1 MTKQFKHPKLWRIA
15 RPAKDDDIRVKE
27 LIIWKYDL
35 FIKEWSYDLVN
46 NHRMSAET
54 LLALWE
60 TLLALW
66 FEEVKNNHFWN
77 WMMDC
82 KLFKP
87 KWRLI
92 ETQNKITSEERLD
105 NCSIEETNW
114 AFFQT
119 EEQAKQF
126 DKMMMTVWK
135 IWKWKKENDDQIN
148 CKYYL
153 TYHKVDCV
161 FKVWHDYDLVE
172 NFFLP
177 SFSSKEKVDQ
187 LISDLWEEELN
198 NLLCWIQ

>member
-1 MTKQFKHPKLWRIA
+1 MKTFKHPKLWRIA

-54 LLALWE
+54 LLALW
-60 TLLALW
+60 
-66 FEEVKNNHFWN
+66 FEEIKDNHFWN

-82 KLFKP
+82 KLFKA

-105 NCSIEETNW
+105 NCSIEETDW

-135 IWKWKKENDDQIN
+135 IWKWKKENDDTEWWEYSLYYNRQKKKFGWADYSIEY
-148 CKYYL
+148 KYG
-153 TYHKVDCV
+153 
-161 FKVWHDYDLVE
+161 
-172 NFFLP
+172 FFLP
-177 SFSSKEKVDQ
+177 RFSSSNDVHR
-187 LISDLWEEELN
+187 LISDLWEELN
-198 NLLCWIQ
+198 NLLCWIK